1 MPRFFVVIV
10 LMSVGGLYILGNAAY
25 LMFVESEYW
34 TQVSRKL
41 VKENVPIPAKRGN
54 ILSADGQIMAS
65 SLPEYKIYM
74 DYVASDKNP
83 ETAKELQAWRDSV
96 LMADL
101 DSISRGLSKI
111 FPDKTA
117 GYFKKRLK
125 KGKKLRRRNWQIY
138 GRRISYIQ
146 YKECKKL
153 PLFRESP
160 FKGGFYAEE
169 FNQRK
174 KPYGSLAARTL
185 GALYASKDSARYG
198 LELSYDSILR
208 GKEGVSH
215 RAKVRNK
222 WLSLVDAPPVDGNDI
237 ETTIDVSM
245 QDALVTWLQ
254 SIPQVRKVN
263 YSEMTANTLSGLNL
277 LIAYVSM
284 GIIVI
289 LLAVSIFLI
298 SNTVA
303 IGISVRSEEIN
314 IMKYI
319 GATDFFVRAPF
330 VLEGMLIGL
339 IGAAVP
345 LGLIYS
351 LYNYALNYIVERF
364 LVLSGFLNFLSVDEV
379 FHFLIPV
386 SLGVG
391 VGIGFLGSIS
401 TVRKHLHV

>member
-1 MPRFFVVIV
+1 MTKRRVGILMKISTLLYTIKQGFANIFRNKWYSLASIATISACLFLFGLFYSIV
-10 LMSVGGLYILGNAAY
+10 AN
-25 LMFVESEYW
+25 F
-34 TQVSRKL
+34 Q
-41 VKENVPIPAKRGN
+41 N
-54 ILSADGQIMAS
+54 ILKTAEEGVSVTVFFHSEWDGCESHVDGQIPSEQRIEEIGQEIAKRAEVS
-65 SLPEYKIYM
+65 DVQFKSADEAWATFGP
-74 DYVASDKNP
+74 DYFGED
-83 ETAKELQAWRDSV
+83 
-96 LMADL
+96 
-101 DSISRGLSKI
+101 
-111 FPDKTA
+111 
-117 GYFKKRLK
+117 
-125 KGKKLRRRNWQIY
+125 
-138 GRRISYIQ
+138 
-146 YKECKKL
+146 
-153 PLFRESP
+153 
-160 FKGGFYAEE
+160 YAEGFPE
-169 FNQRK
+169 N
-174 KPYGSLAARTL
+174 PLA
-185 GALYASKDSARYG
+185 GEDSY
-198 LELSYDSILR
+198 EIFLS
-208 GKEGVSH
+208 
-215 RAKVRNK
+215 
-222 WLSLVDAPPVDGNDI
+222 
-237 ETTIDVSM
+237 DVSM

-254 SIPQVRKVN
+254 SIPEVRKVN

-351 LYNYALNYIVERF
+351 LYNYALNYMVNRF
-364 LVLSGFLNFLSVDEV
+364 MVLSGFLNFLSVDEV
-379 FHFLIPV
+379 FHFLVPV

-391 VGIGFLGSIS
+391 VGIGFLGSIA

>member
-1 MPRFFVVIV
+1 MKISTLLYTIKQGFANIFRNKWYSLASIATISACLFLFGLFYSIV
-10 LMSVGGLYILGNAAY
+10 AN
-25 LMFVESEYW
+25 F
-34 TQVSRKL
+34 Q
-41 VKENVPIPAKRGN
+41 N
-54 ILSADGQIMAS
+54 ILKTAEEGVSVTVFFHSEWDGCESHIDGQIPSEQRIEEIGQEIAKRAEVFDVQFKS
-65 SLPEYKIYM
+65 ADEAWATFGP
-74 DYVASDKNP
+74 DYFGED
-83 ETAKELQAWRDSV
+83 
-96 LMADL
+96 
-101 DSISRGLSKI
+101 
-111 FPDKTA
+111 
-117 GYFKKRLK
+117 
-125 KGKKLRRRNWQIY
+125 
-138 GRRISYIQ
+138 
-146 YKECKKL
+146 
-153 PLFRESP
+153 
-160 FKGGFYAEE
+160 YAEGFPE
-169 FNQRK
+169 N
-174 KPYGSLAARTL
+174 PLA
-185 GALYASKDSARYG
+185 GEDSY
-198 LELSYDSILR
+198 EIFLS
-208 GKEGVSH
+208 
-215 RAKVRNK
+215 
-222 WLSLVDAPPVDGNDI
+222 
-237 ETTIDVSM
+237 DVSM

-254 SIPQVRKVN
+254 SIPEVRKVN

-351 LYNYALNYIVERF
+351 LYNYALNYMVNRF
-364 LVLSGFLNFLSVDEV
+364 MVLSGFLNFLSVDEV
-379 FHFLIPV
+379 FHFLVPV

>member
-1 MPRFFVVIV
+1 MTKRRVGILMKISTLFYTIKQGFANIFRNKWYSLASIATISACLFLFGLFYSIV
-10 LMSVGGLYILGNAAY
+10 AN
-25 LMFVESEYW
+25 F
-34 TQVSRKL
+34 Q
-41 VKENVPIPAKRGN
+41 N
-54 ILSADGQIMAS
+54 IL
-65 SLPEYKIYM
+65 
-74 DYVASDKNP
+74 
-83 ETAKELQAWRDSV
+83 
-96 LMADL
+96 
-101 DSISRGLSKI
+101 
-111 FPDKTA
+111 KTA
-117 GYFKKRLK
+117 
-125 KGKKLRRRNWQIY
+125 
-138 GRRISYIQ
+138 
-146 YKECKKL
+146 E
-153 PLFRESP
+153 
-160 FKGGFYAEE
+160 
-169 FNQRK
+169 
-174 KPYGSLAARTL
+174 
-185 GALYASKDSARYG
+185 
-198 LELSYDSILR
+198 
-208 GKEGVSH
+208 EGVSVTVFFH
-215 RAKVRNK
+215 SEMDNCESHTEGQIPSQQRLEEIGQEIARRAEVSEVNFQSADDA
-222 WLSLVDAPPVDGNDI
+222 WATFGPDYFGEDYAEGFPENPLAGEDTYEIFLS
-237 ETTIDVSM
+237 DVSM

-254 SIPQVRKVN
+254 SIPEVRKVN

-351 LYNYALNYIVERF
+351 LYNYALNYVVNRF
-364 LVLSGFLNFLSVDEV
+364 MVLSGFLNFLPVDDV
-379 FHFLIPV
+379 FQILIPV

-391 VGIGFLGSIS
+391 VGIGFLGSIT

>member
-1 MPRFFVVIV
+1 MMKISTLLYTIKQGFVNIFRNKWYSLTSIATISACLFLFGLFYSIV
-10 LMSVGGLYILGNAAY
+10 AN
-25 LMFVESEYW
+25 F
-34 TQVSRKL
+34 Q
-41 VKENVPIPAKRGN
+41 N
-54 ILSADGQIMAS
+54 IL
-65 SLPEYKIYM
+65 
-74 DYVASDKNP
+74 
-83 ETAKELQAWRDSV
+83 
-96 LMADL
+96 
-101 DSISRGLSKI
+101 
-111 FPDKTA
+111 KTA
-117 GYFKKRLK
+117 
-125 KGKKLRRRNWQIY
+125 
-138 GRRISYIQ
+138 
-146 YKECKKL
+146 E
-153 PLFRESP
+153 
-160 FKGGFYAEE
+160 
-169 FNQRK
+169 
-174 KPYGSLAARTL
+174 
-185 GALYASKDSARYG
+185 
-198 LELSYDSILR
+198 
-208 GKEGVSH
+208 EGVSVTVFFH
-215 RAKVRNK
+215 SEWDGCESHIEGQIPSEQQIEEIGQEIAKRAEVSDVQFKSADEAWATFGPDYFGEDYAEGFPENPLAGEDSYEIF
-222 WLSLVDAPPVDGNDI
+222 LS
-237 ETTIDVSM
+237 DVSM

>member
-1 MPRFFVVIV
+1 MKISTLLYTIKQGFANIFRNKWYSLASIATISACLFLFGLFYSIV
-10 LMSVGGLYILGNAAY
+10 AN
-25 LMFVESEYW
+25 F
-34 TQVSRKL
+34 Q
-41 VKENVPIPAKRGN
+41 N
-54 ILSADGQIMAS
+54 ILKTAEEGVSVTVFFHSEWDGCESHVDGQIPSEQRIEEIGQEIAKRAEVS
-65 SLPEYKIYM
+65 DVQFKSADEAWATFGP
-74 DYVASDKNP
+74 DYFGED
-83 ETAKELQAWRDSV
+83 
-96 LMADL
+96 
-101 DSISRGLSKI
+101 
-111 FPDKTA
+111 
-117 GYFKKRLK
+117 
-125 KGKKLRRRNWQIY
+125 
-138 GRRISYIQ
+138 
-146 YKECKKL
+146 
-153 PLFRESP
+153 
-160 FKGGFYAEE
+160 YAEGFPE
-169 FNQRK
+169 N
-174 KPYGSLAARTL
+174 PLA
-185 GALYASKDSARYG
+185 GEDSY
-198 LELSYDSILR
+198 EIFLS
-208 GKEGVSH
+208 
-215 RAKVRNK
+215 
-222 WLSLVDAPPVDGNDI
+222 
-237 ETTIDVSM
+237 DVSM

-254 SIPQVRKVN
+254 SIPEVRKVN

-339 IGAAVP
+339 IGAALP

-351 LYNYALNYIVERF
+351 LYNYALNYMVNRF
-364 LVLSGFLNFLSVDEV
+364 MVLSGFLNFLSVDEV
-379 FHFLIPV
+379 FHFLVPV

>member
-1 MPRFFVVIV
+1 
-10 LMSVGGLYILGNAAY
+10 
-25 LMFVESEYW
+25 
-34 TQVSRKL
+34 
-41 VKENVPIPAKRGN
+41 
-54 ILSADGQIMAS
+54 MATFG
-65 SLPEYKIYM
+65 P
-74 DYVASDKNP
+74 DYFGED
-83 ETAKELQAWRDSV
+83 
-96 LMADL
+96 
-101 DSISRGLSKI
+101 
-111 FPDKTA
+111 
-117 GYFKKRLK
+117 
-125 KGKKLRRRNWQIY
+125 
-138 GRRISYIQ
+138 
-146 YKECKKL
+146 
-153 PLFRESP
+153 
-160 FKGGFYAEE
+160 YAEGFPE
-169 FNQRK
+169 N
-174 KPYGSLAARTL
+174 PLA
-185 GALYASKDSARYG
+185 GEDSY
-198 LELSYDSILR
+198 EIFLS
-208 GKEGVSH
+208 
-215 RAKVRNK
+215 
-222 WLSLVDAPPVDGNDI
+222 
-237 ETTIDVSM
+237 DVSM

-345 LGLIYS
+345 LGLTYS

-364 LVLSGFLNFLSVDEV
+364 LVLSGCLNFLSVDEV
-379 FHFLIPV
+379 FHFPIPV

>member
-1 MPRFFVVIV
+1 MKISTLLYTIKQGFANIFRNKWYSLASIATISACLFLF
-10 LMSVGGLYILGNAAY
+10 GLFYSTVAN
-25 LMFVESEYW
+25 F
-34 TQVSRKL
+34 Q
-41 VKENVPIPAKRGN
+41 N
-54 ILSADGQIMAS
+54 ILKTAEEGVSVTVFFHSEWDGCESHIDGQIPSEQRIEEIGQEIAKRAEVS
-65 SLPEYKIYM
+65 DVQFKSADEAWATFGP
-74 DYVASDKNP
+74 DYFGED
-83 ETAKELQAWRDSV
+83 
-96 LMADL
+96 
-101 DSISRGLSKI
+101 
-111 FPDKTA
+111 
-117 GYFKKRLK
+117 
-125 KGKKLRRRNWQIY
+125 
-138 GRRISYIQ
+138 
-146 YKECKKL
+146 
-153 PLFRESP
+153 
-160 FKGGFYAEE
+160 YAEGFPE
-169 FNQRK
+169 N
-174 KPYGSLAARTL
+174 PLA
-185 GALYASKDSARYG
+185 GEDSY
-198 LELSYDSILR
+198 EIFLS
-208 GKEGVSH
+208 
-215 RAKVRNK
+215 
-222 WLSLVDAPPVDGNDI
+222 
-237 ETTIDVSM
+237 DVSM

-254 SIPQVRKVN
+254 SIPEVRKVN

-351 LYNYALNYIVERF
+351 LYNYALNYMVNRF
-364 LVLSGFLNFLSVDEV
+364 MVLSGFLNFLSVDEV
-379 FHFLIPV
+379 FHFLVPV

>member
-1 MPRFFVVIV
+1 MKISTLLYTIKQGFANIFRNKWYSLASIATISACLFLFGLFYSIV
-10 LMSVGGLYILGNAAY
+10 AN
-25 LMFVESEYW
+25 F
-34 TQVSRKL
+34 Q
-41 VKENVPIPAKRGN
+41 N
-54 ILSADGQIMAS
+54 ILKTAEEGVSVTVFFHSEWDGCESHIDGQIPSEQRIEEIGQEIAKRAEVS
-65 SLPEYKIYM
+65 DVQFKSADEAWATFGP
-74 DYVASDKNP
+74 DYFGED
-83 ETAKELQAWRDSV
+83 
-96 LMADL
+96 
-101 DSISRGLSKI
+101 
-111 FPDKTA
+111 
-117 GYFKKRLK
+117 
-125 KGKKLRRRNWQIY
+125 
-138 GRRISYIQ
+138 
-146 YKECKKL
+146 
-153 PLFRESP
+153 
-160 FKGGFYAEE
+160 YAEGFPE
-169 FNQRK
+169 N
-174 KPYGSLAARTL
+174 PLA
-185 GALYASKDSARYG
+185 GEDSY
-198 LELSYDSILR
+198 EIFLS
-208 GKEGVSH
+208 
-215 RAKVRNK
+215 
-222 WLSLVDAPPVDGNDI
+222 
-237 ETTIDVSM
+237 DVSM

-254 SIPQVRKVN
+254 SIPEVRKVN

-351 LYNYALNYIVERF
+351 LYNYALNYVINRF
-364 LVLSGFLNFLSVDEV
+364 MVLSGFLNFLSVDEI

-391 VGIGFLGSIS
+391 VGIGFLGSIA

>member
-1 MPRFFVVIV
+1 MMKISTLFYTIKQGFANIFRNKWYSLASIATISACLFLFGLFYSIV
-10 LMSVGGLYILGNAAY
+10 AN
-25 LMFVESEYW
+25 F
-34 TQVSRKL
+34 Q
-41 VKENVPIPAKRGN
+41 N
-54 ILSADGQIMAS
+54 IL
-65 SLPEYKIYM
+65 
-74 DYVASDKNP
+74 
-83 ETAKELQAWRDSV
+83 
-96 LMADL
+96 
-101 DSISRGLSKI
+101 
-111 FPDKTA
+111 KTA
-117 GYFKKRLK
+117 
-125 KGKKLRRRNWQIY
+125 
-138 GRRISYIQ
+138 
-146 YKECKKL
+146 E
-153 PLFRESP
+153 
-160 FKGGFYAEE
+160 
-169 FNQRK
+169 
-174 KPYGSLAARTL
+174 
-185 GALYASKDSARYG
+185 
-198 LELSYDSILR
+198 
-208 GKEGVSH
+208 EGVSVTVFFH
-215 RAKVRNK
+215 SEMDNCESHTEGQIPSQQRLEEIGQEIARRTEVSEVNFQSADDA
-222 WLSLVDAPPVDGNDI
+222 WATFGPDYFGEDYAEGFPENPLAGEDTYEIFLS
-237 ETTIDVSM
+237 DVSM

-254 SIPQVRKVN
+254 SIPEVRKVN

-351 LYNYALNYIVERF
+351 LYNYALNYVVNRF
-364 LVLSGFLNFLSVDEV
+364 MVLSGFLNFLPVDDV
-379 FHFLIPV
+379 FQILIPV

-391 VGIGFLGSIS
+391 VGIGFLGSIT

>member
-1 MPRFFVVIV
+1 MMKISTLLYTIKQGFVNIFRNKWYSLASIATISACLFLFGLFYSIV
-10 LMSVGGLYILGNAAY
+10 AN
-25 LMFVESEYW
+25 F
-34 TQVSRKL
+34 Q
-41 VKENVPIPAKRGN
+41 N
-54 ILSADGQIMAS
+54 IL
-65 SLPEYKIYM
+65 
-74 DYVASDKNP
+74 
-83 ETAKELQAWRDSV
+83 
-96 LMADL
+96 
-101 DSISRGLSKI
+101 
-111 FPDKTA
+111 KTA
-117 GYFKKRLK
+117 
-125 KGKKLRRRNWQIY
+125 
-138 GRRISYIQ
+138 
-146 YKECKKL
+146 E
-153 PLFRESP
+153 
-160 FKGGFYAEE
+160 
-169 FNQRK
+169 
-174 KPYGSLAARTL
+174 
-185 GALYASKDSARYG
+185 
-198 LELSYDSILR
+198 
-208 GKEGVSH
+208 EGVSVTVFFH
-215 RAKVRNK
+215 SEWDGCESHIEGQIPSEQQIEEIGQEIAKRAEVSDVQFKSADEAWATFGPDYFGEDYAEGFPENPLAGEDSYEIF
-222 WLSLVDAPPVDGNDI
+222 LS
-237 ETTIDVSM
+237 DVSM

-263 YSEMTANTLSGLNL
+263 YSEMTANTLNGLNL